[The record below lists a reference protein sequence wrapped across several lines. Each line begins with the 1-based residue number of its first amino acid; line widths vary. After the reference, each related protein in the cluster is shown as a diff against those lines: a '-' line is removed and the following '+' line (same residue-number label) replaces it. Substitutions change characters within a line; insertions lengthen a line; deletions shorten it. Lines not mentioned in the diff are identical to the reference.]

1 MKHLLRHLV
10 CRSLAACMSWWACPT
25 LAHTSLPDSLGMAEV
40 TASRLQPG
48 MATGNPVLRL
58 DTALFTRRGITD
70 LADALHRLAGVN
82 LRDYGGA
89 GGLKTVSV
97 RGLGAAHTAVAY
109 DGLCLADNRQGQID
123 LQRYSLDQLQAI
135 ELQPLGETRLLC
147 PVRNFSAAAVLN
159 LTGWQPDTLHHSLH
173 GTASLRQSSFG
184 SWQALVSAGSRTGR
198 HSWANLN
205 ASAQC
210 SENDYPFRVQN
221 GVAST
226 TLRRTNSQMRSS
238 TAEANFMRYLPQGSW
253 RLKGGF
259 WHNRRQ
265 LPGQVVLY
273 VNENAER
280 MIETSAFVQS
290 HYAQTLQRCELFAAA
305 RYQWQELR
313 YRDRD
318 AQYAGGELRHNYGQ
332 HELYATGG
340 AAFRL
345 WSWLRMAAAAD
356 LSQAWLN
363 SNLPTQNRA
372 SRLGCLPSVS
382 AQADAGRLR
391 LLVRAAAH
399 CYRDEA
405 RTRSTAIAPQSS
417 RTQSHHAFTPSASA
431 SWLLCRA
438 PFTVHLRAGWQRSFR
453 LPTFSEA
460 YQEHL
465 GQTDLLPERAEQLNA
480 GLTLQAQPASW
491 WPLLTL
497 TADAYAHHVKNR
509 IVSVP
514 YTLYLWRTLNMG
526 RVEAHGL
533 DATLSSRWQPARNW
547 VLTAA
552 ANYSLQRVA
561 DRTAPGS
568 DTYGNQLAYTPR
580 HSGAASLDCEMP
592 WMALCVHMSFAST
605 RWSTNEHM
613 LTTQLP
619 AYAEWGLSVR
629 RSLSWSSLRLDLRA
643 DWLNVLNRH
652 YEIVRRYPMPGRAY
666 CLTARLHF

>member
-1 MKHLLRHLV
+1 
-10 CRSLAACMSWWACPT
+10 
-25 LAHTSLPDSLGMAEV
+25 
-40 TASRLQPG
+40 
-48 MATGNPVLRL
+48 
-58 DTALFTRRGITD
+58 
-70 LADALHRLAGVN
+70 
-82 LRDYGGA
+82 
-89 GGLKTVSV
+89 
-97 RGLGAAHTAVAY
+97 
-109 DGLCLADNRQGQID
+109 
-123 LQRYSLDQLQAI
+123 
-135 ELQPLGETRLLC
+135 
-147 PVRNFSAAAVLN
+147 
-159 LTGWQPDTLHHSLH
+159 
-173 GTASLRQSSFG
+173 
-184 SWQALVSAGSRTGR
+184 
-198 HSWANLN
+198 
-205 ASAQC
+205 
-210 SENDYPFRVQN
+210 
-221 GVAST
+221 
-226 TLRRTNSQMRSS
+226 
-238 TAEANFMRYLPQGSW
+238 MRYLPQGSW

-340 AAFRL
+340 AALRL

-363 SNLPTQNRA
+363 SNLPTQNHA

-405 RTRSTAIAPQSS
+405 RTRSNAIVPQSS
-417 RTQSHHAFTPSASA
+417 HTQSHHAFTPSASA

-465 GQTDLLPERAEQLNA
+465 GQTNLLPERAEQLNA

-491 WPLLTL
+491 WSLLTF

-580 HSGAASLDCEMP
+580 HS
-592 WMALCVHMSFAST
+592 
-605 RWSTNEHM
+605 
-613 LTTQLP
+613 
-619 AYAEWGLSVR
+619 
-629 RSLSWSSLRLDLRA
+629 
-643 DWLNVLNRH
+643 
-652 YEIVRRYPMPGRAY
+652 
-666 CLTARLHF
+666 